1 MTWPEGRAAPAAAFA
16 DFPPEF
22 FDLRTRLIALPAL
35 KILLLEG
42 DVLGYGVLQ
51 RNEVVALVNTL
62 AQLAKSVDSI
72 RDWQRRDVRKA
83 HAHFAVC
90 CFGV

>member
-1 MTWPEGRAAPAAAFA
+1 M
-16 DFPPEF
+16 
-22 FDLRTRLIALPAL
+22 
-35 KILLLEG
+35 KILLMEG

-90 CFGV
+90 CLGVFLLGLGVVVCGLRLFRRRKKLKGA

>member
-1 MTWPEGRAAPAAAFA
+1 M
-16 DFPPEF
+16 
-22 FDLRTRLIALPAL
+22 
-35 KILLLEG
+35 
-42 DVLGYGVLQ
+42 LGYGVLQ

-90 CFGV
+90 CFGVFLLGLCVVVCGLRLVRRKAKEA